1 MKLSHFTGSTLA
13 RQSQVCKGRKR
24 RLLMDEERWGDGGG
38 VGGRRAVGVVSDVSD
53 LHAYVFLLM
62 YDWYR

>member
-1 MKLSHFTGSTLA
+1 
-13 RQSQVCKGRKR
+13 
-24 RLLMDEERWGDGGG
+24 MDEERWGDGGG